1 MPDSIFRPVIV
12 NRDADVELLDELLN
26 SRQCLWR
33 GVARDNHCDACSL
46 AVFELRP
53 DVPIFV
59 LREID
64 SSSSVKPD
72 TRCGIV
78 CQRSR
83 LRLWL
88 HRKMIFDI
96 LGIQREHIELLHET
110 NHLRTAEVAER
121 VAGQPQTNRRC
132 FDSCRAFLSQCEDV
146 ARSSERCRSEAAG
159 TNEIATGEGI
169 FHTGLVVRSSLR
181 LLA

>member
-46 AVFELRP
+46 AVLELRP

-78 CQRSR
+78 CQRRR
-83 LRLWL
+83 LLVRIE
-88 HRKMIFDI
+88 REMIFDI
-96 LGIQREHIELLHET
+96 LRVQREHIQLLHEADQ
-110 NHLRTAEVAER
+110 LRTTEVTER
-121 VAGQPQTNRRC
+121 
-132 FDSCRAFLSQCEDV
+132 
-146 ARSSERCRSEAAG
+146 
-159 TNEIATGEGI
+159 IA
-169 FHTGLVVRSSLR
+169 
-181 LLA
+181 